1 MDRAG
6 GEPRAGAAAGAMG
19 AGAERAAAVGSLARR
34 TVTDDAAQQSVEGI
48 SQMAQT
54 DEQHSFVVKQLD
66 AAVRKCE
73 RHGIPPEVVVQA
85 ILSFGLTM
93 AIAFQDQED
102 AAKLLESLAS
112 AVRRGDITSTEH

>member
-1 MDRAG
+1 
-6 GEPRAGAAAGAMG
+6 
-19 AGAERAAAVGSLARR
+19 
-34 TVTDDAAQQSVEGI
+34 
-48 SQMAQT
+48 MAQT

-102 AAKLLESLAS
+102 AARLLESLAS
-112 AVRRGDITSTEH
+112 AVRRGDITSTEHRRRSQLGFCL

>member
-1 MDRAG
+1 
-6 GEPRAGAAAGAMG
+6 MG
-19 AGAERAAAVGSLARR
+19 AGIGADRDVAVGASLARR

-102 AAKLLESLAS
+102 AARLLESLAS

>member
-1 MDRAG
+1 
-6 GEPRAGAAAGAMG
+6 
-19 AGAERAAAVGSLARR
+19 
-34 TVTDDAAQQSVEGI
+34 
-48 SQMAQT
+48 MAQT

-93 AIAFQDQED
+93 AIAFQD
-102 AAKLLESLAS
+102 
-112 AVRRGDITSTEH
+112 H